1 MTKFNAFEVAH
12 AFTSRWEGGFI
23 NHPSDPGG
31 ATNFGVSL
39 RWLSGAGLDIT
50 GDGKIDI
57 ADIRA
62 MTPKV
67 ASGLFREY
75 FWDYLKLDRL
85 PPLSAIVTYDAAVN
99 TGCAQA
105 VKFLQRGL
113 NLLAPSE
120 PLVADGI
127 IGPKT
132 RARAAELG
140 RNSDATLATYCVNG
154 RNGFYRQLVASK
166 PKTYAPF
173 LSGWLN
179 RTTALMQLI
188 KTGLEV

>member
-1 MTKFNAFEVAH
+1 MTKTNTFEVAH

-39 RWLSGAGLDIT
+39 RWLTGAGLDIT

-62 MTPKV
+62 MTPEV
-67 ASGLFREY
+67 ASKLFKEY

-113 NLLAPSE
+113 NLLAPCE
-120 PLVADGI
+120 PLLVDGI

-132 RARAAELG
+132 RARAVGLG
-140 RNSDATLATYCVNG
+140 LNSDATLATYCING
-154 RNGFYRQLVASK
+154 RNGFYRQLVDNK

-173 LSGWLN
+173 LGGWLN
-179 RTTALMQLI
+179 RTMDLTQYLN
-188 KTGLEV
+188 GLEI